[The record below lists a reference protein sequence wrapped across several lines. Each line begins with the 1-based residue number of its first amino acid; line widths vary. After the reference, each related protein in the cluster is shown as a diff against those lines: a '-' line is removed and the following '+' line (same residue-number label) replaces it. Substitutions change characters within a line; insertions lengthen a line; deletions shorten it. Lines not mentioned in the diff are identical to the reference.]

1 MLDLIKESYTTTY
14 NLLGKFIDSP
24 ENLKKTE
31 AVGRKLAE
39 IFRSKGKVIIC
50 GNGGSATDAMHFAEE
65 FTGRFRDD
73 RKALPAIALSDSSHI
88 TCVGNDY
95 GFNEIFARGV
105 EAYALPGDMVIGL
118 STSGNSP
125 NIIRALEQA
134 QEIGCTTV
142 ALLGKDGGKL
152 QGKCDYEFVIPGKTS
167 DRVQEIHMTILHILI
182 EVVERVMFPENY
194 K

>member
-1 MLDLIKESYTTTY
+1 
-14 NLLGKFIDSP
+14 
-24 ENLKKTE
+24 
-31 AVGRKLAE
+31 
-39 IFRSKGKVIIC
+39 
-50 GNGGSATDAMHFAEE
+50 
-65 FTGRFRDD
+65 
-73 RKALPAIALSDSSHI
+73 
-88 TCVGNDY
+88 
-95 GFNEIFARGV
+95 
-105 EAYALPGDMVIGL
+105 MVIGL

-167 DRVQEIHMTILHILI
+167 DRVQEIHMTILHIVI
-182 EVVERVMFPENY
+182 EVVERLMFPENY